1 MTPPARSLPQA
12 TESVCPVCLRRIPAE
27 YVLDPAEEGIPSVL
41 LRKEC
46 PEHGVF
52 SVPVWRGMPDF
63 RSWVRDKTPSHPR
76 HPFVERERGCPFDCG
91 LCPDHAQH
99 TCTGLIEVTGRCN
112 LRCPVCYASA
122 GEQVAP
128 EPSLERIAFQMD
140 RLRQPGRAMCSFPAE
155 NPRYGTIFPRSSV
168 WPKHAVSR

>member
-1 MTPPARSLPQA
+1 MMPPARSLPQA

-63 RSWVRDKTPSHPR
+63 RSWVRDKTRLS
-76 HPFVERERGCPFDCG
+76 F
-91 LCPDHAQH
+91 
-99 TCTGLIEVTGRCN
+99 
-112 LRCPVCYASA
+112 
-122 GEQVAP
+122 
-128 EPSLERIAFQMD
+128 
-140 RLRQPGRAMCSFPAE
+140 RLRVVPGSCPAYL
-155 NPRYGTIFPRSSV
+155 YG
-168 WPKHAVSR
+168 AD

>member
-1 MTPPARSLPQA
+1 MMPPARSLPQA

-76 HPFVERERGCPFDCG
+76 HPFV
-91 LCPDHAQH
+91 LS
-99 TCTGLIEVTGRCN
+99 LIH
-112 LRCPVCYASA
+112 
-122 GEQVAP
+122 
-128 EPSLERIAFQMD
+128 I
-140 RLRQPGRAMCSFPAE
+140 
-155 NPRYGTIFPRSSV
+155 
-168 WPKHAVSR
+168 

>member
-1 MTPPARSLPQA
+1 MMPPARSLPQA

-63 RSWVRDKTPSHPR
+63 RSWVRDKTPSAS
-76 HPFVERERGCPFDCG
+76 VRG
-91 LCPDHAQH
+91 
-99 TCTGLIEVTGRCN
+99 
-112 LRCPVCYASA
+112 A
-122 GEQVAP
+122 GARL
-128 EPSLERIAFQMD
+128 SF
-140 RLRQPGRAMCSFPAE
+140 RLRVVPGSCPAYL
-155 NPRYGTIFPRSSV
+155 YG
-168 WPKHAVSR
+168 AD

>member
-52 SVPVWRGMPDF
+52 SVDVY
-63 RSWVRDKTPSHPR
+63 K
-76 HPFVERERGCPFDCG
+76 
-91 LCPDHAQH
+91 
-99 TCTGLIEVTGRCN
+99 
-112 LRCPVCYASA
+112 
-122 GEQVAP
+122 
-128 EPSLERIAFQMD
+128 
-140 RLRQPGRAMCSFPAE
+140 RQPEYLNAPDAMAPDAIEIHPGTPNTYFEQKEVKGQETAPFFADANNVVAEGSYYTQRQQMCIRDRCSSSSLPISALWRLSCSRICLFMMCVRTRASTSASWNGLVM
-155 NPRYGTIFPRSSV
+155 
-168 WPKHAVSR
+168 

>member
-27 YVLDPAEEGIPSVL
+27 YVLVPAEEGIPSVL

-63 RSWVRDKTPSHPR
+63 PASVR
-76 HPFVERERGCPFDCG
+76 G
-91 LCPDHAQH
+91 
-99 TCTGLIEVTGRCN
+99 
-112 LRCPVCYASA
+112 A
-122 GEQVAP
+122 GARL
-128 EPSLERIAFQMD
+128 SF
-140 RLRQPGRAMCSFPAE
+140 RLRVVPGSCPAYL
-155 NPRYGTIFPRSSV
+155 YG
-168 WPKHAVSR
+168 AD